1 MKKFKITLISI
12 LASAIMTVSSYSV
25 DFKIG
30 VSAGFAAL
38 EASGSETLKDS
49 GTVTS
54 HTEQANA
61 IIPSIFLEVAMD
73 NGFGVGIDSVTGSA
87 NLAGSNHESKTM
99 VAKTDGASDTGQNVA
114 NAEVTSIRTAYLI
127 KQFQNGFLIKIGQAT
142 ADVNTLETLAT
153 GSTYG
158 NKALDGSHFGIG
170 FQQIRDSG
178 FFFRATA
185 ERTDFDTLNLT
196 SGVADAVTAT
206 TNTIKAD
213 VDVVMAKFSI
223 GKSF

>member
-38 EASGSETLKDS
+38 EASGSETLKDTS
-49 GTVTS
+49 VVTS

-61 IIPSIFLEVAMD
+61 IIPSIFLELAMD

-87 NLAGSNHESKTM
+87 NLAGSTHTRTH
-99 VAKTDGASDTGQNVA
+99 VADQPSNDSGVNNAQ
-114 NAEVTSIRTAYLI
+114 AEVTSIRTAYLI